1 MKNVMI
7 FFCSIVITIFLF
19 AKPAFSLD
27 TSSSLLCSVINVAE
41 CSTIDGCFESTAATF
56 GLPQFVEID
65 FEMNMIRAVGKDQE
79 GKESKI
85 KNLEQLESS
94 IVMQGVENG
103 RSWTVVIGSRGAMTA
118 TVSESDLGFVI
129 FGACIEY

>member
-1 MKNVMI
+1 MRK
-7 FFCSIVITIFLF
+7 FSIMPMAIGICILISVT
-19 AKPAFSLD
+19 PAFSLD

-41 CSTIDGCFESTAATF
+41 CSTTDGCFESTAATF

-65 FEMNMIRAVGKDQE
+65 FEKNMIRAVGEGQE
-79 GKESKI
+79 VKKSKI

-103 RSWTVVIGSRGAMTA
+103 RSWTVVIGNRGAMTA
-118 TVSESDLGFVI
+118 TVSESDLGFVV
-129 FGACIEY
+129 FGACIAY